1 MKKLLVMML
10 VLTFL
15 MTSFAGCAKKEEP
28 AKTEESAKVE
38 ETAKTEAPA
47 KKEDPVKKEEARTLK
62 ITSGLWSRPEE
73 QQFIREEILPGFEKE
88 FNVKVELEV
97 IDNIE
102 KVMDAQKASDKW
114 TTDIVMT
121 HSGSMPLYIESGYV
135 QPLDDIKS
143 GLDITFMDAFESA
156 TSNAGKTYYLPI
168 SADVYLLI
176 ANNKALP
183 YLPEGADVTKL
194 TWDQYVAWA
203 SNIAKEKGAK
213 VSFPLKPV
221 KATVYQM
228 GGIGLSYGSQFP
240 MINSDGMVNAWDIV
254 GEMIKNKAILE
265 TSFNYDNPVDQ
276 MKSEE
281 AWLTF
286 YHMVPVGD
294 IYSSAPAKYVV
305 AAAPAGPKGN
315 GSIAGAWGVGITA
328 GTKNK
333 DVADEFVKYLTRPEV
348 LYQVAA
354 GTGGFI
360 PPVNEVV
367 AQLGEEPKDIVM
379 KKGLDTLENGIVS
392 GVPASNYT
400 DWGAVK
406 AVYDNVFKTLWDNNG
421 EVEKDFLDEQQKA
434 LEALEK

>member
-1 MKKLLVMML
+1 MKKFLVMLLVLSL
-10 VLTFL
+10 V
-15 MTSFAGCAKKEEP
+15 MASFVGCAKKEEP
-28 AKTEESAKVE
+28 AKADQPAKVE
-38 ETAKTEAPA
+38 EPA
-47 KKEDPVKKEEARTLK
+47 KAEEPAKVEEPKTLK

-73 QQFIREEILPGFEKE
+73 QQFIREEILPGFENE

-102 KVMDAQKASDKW
+102 KVMEAQKASDKW
-114 TTDIVMT
+114 TTDVVMT
-121 HSGSMPLYIESGYV
+121 HSGKMPLYIENAYV
-135 QPLDDIKS
+135 QPLNDIKDS
-143 GLDITFMDAFESA
+143 LDIHFMDAFESA
-156 TSNAGKTYYLPI
+156 TTEGNNSYYLPI

-176 ANNKALP
+176 ANKKALP

-194 TWDQYVAWA
+194 TWDQYKDWGI
-203 SNIAKEKGAK
+203 NMAKEVGPK
-213 VSFPLKPV
+213 VSFPLMPV

-228 GGIGLSYGSQFP
+228 GGLGLSYGSEFP
-240 MINSDGMVNAWDIV
+240 MINSDGMVDAWNVV
-254 GEMIKNKAILE
+254 GEMVKNNAILE
-265 TSFNYDNPVDQ
+265 TSFNYGDPIEQ
-276 MKSEE
+276 MKSGE
-281 AWLTF
+281 AWLSF

-305 AAAPAGPKGN
+305 AAAPAGPNGN

-333 DVADEFVKYLTRPEV
+333 EVADEFIKYLTRPEV

-360 PPVNEVV
+360 PPVDEVI
-367 AQLGEEPKDIVM
+367 AQLGEEPKDIIM
-379 KKGLDTLENGIVS
+379 KKGLDTLQNGVVS
-392 GVPASNYT
+392 GVPGSDYT

-406 AVYDNVFKTLWDNNG
+406 SVYDTVFKTMWDNNG
-421 EVEKDFLDEQQKA
+421 SLDQSFLDEQQKA